1 MALHKGELN
10 YMGQCF
16 TLYTHTSKSPINN
29 FSYQIAKKL
38 YPNTTPQE
46 LKVASRPIKMHLLDG
61 FDRHRITK
69 VKEKR
74 NDN

>member
-38 YPNTTPQE
+38 YPDATPQE

-61 FDRHRITK
+61 FDRYKTK
-69 VKEKR
+69 EVKKEK
-74 NDN
+74 